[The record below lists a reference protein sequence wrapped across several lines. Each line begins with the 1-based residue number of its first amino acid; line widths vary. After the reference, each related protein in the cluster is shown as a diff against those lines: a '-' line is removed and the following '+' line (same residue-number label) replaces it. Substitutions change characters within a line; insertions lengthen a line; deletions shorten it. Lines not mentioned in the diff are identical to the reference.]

1 MKKLTLRDE
10 EREGLKRQ
18 LLALAGSPY
27 DDPEAY
33 LLALYP
39 IVAGLPARL
48 LAPIFEFS
56 RFNRGPGV
64 LLLGNLPCDDALPP
78 SPATGRARDKATFV
92 SEATLLGVGQLLG
105 EVTGY
110 LREKQGELIQNV
122 VPERSGAHTQSN
134 KSAGVF
140 LQFHNDLT
148 VDSTRRFFV
157 TNPDFSLLLC
167 LRADRQSRALTY
179 YVESA
184 ALERRLSAEDTQQL
198 CSPHYR
204 FSSPH
209 GYSADGGERIWSSP
223 QPILVGPE
231 GEREIRLAANGV
243 EATNAEAAA
252 ALRRLYELCADPSVH
267 SSHHLRPGEML
278 LLNNRKGVHA
288 RSVFE
293 AQFDAEERWLQRAY
307 LRKSLWPLRECS
319 TESPRV
325 FQ

>member
-1 MKKLTLRDE
+1 MQNLTLRDE
-10 EREGLKRQ
+10 ERERLKRQ
-18 LLALAGSPY
+18 LLALPGSPY

-39 IVAGLPARL
+39 IIASLPARL

-56 RFNRGPGV
+56 RFNRSPGV
-64 LLLGNLPCDDALPP
+64 LLLGNLPCDDTLPI
-78 SPATGRARDKATFV
+78 SPAAGRVSDKGTFV
-92 SEATLLGVGQLLG
+92 SEATLLGIGQLIG

-148 VDSTRRFFV
+148 IDATRRFFV

-167 LRADRQSRALTY
+167 LRADRHAQAFTY

-184 ALERRLSAEDTQQL
+184 ALEQRLSADDTRLL

-209 GYSADGGERIWSSP
+209 GYSAEGGERIWSSP
-223 QPILVGPE
+223 QPILIGPE
-231 GEREIRLAANGV
+231 GAREIRLAANGV
-243 EATNAEAAA
+243 EATSADAAA

-293 AQFDAEERWLQRAY
+293 ARFDAEERWLQRAY
-307 LRKSLWPLRECS
+307 LRKGLWPLRECA
-319 TESPRV
+319 TERARV